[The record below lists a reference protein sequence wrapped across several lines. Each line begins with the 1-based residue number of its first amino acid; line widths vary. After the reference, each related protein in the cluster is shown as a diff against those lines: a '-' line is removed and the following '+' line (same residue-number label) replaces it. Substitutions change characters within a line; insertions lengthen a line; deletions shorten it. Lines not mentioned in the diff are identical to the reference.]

1 MRKIIQLLLIASLI
15 HSTAISQTNK
25 PLEENHNG
33 MFSLGLRST
42 LSTFGDDGT
51 GLGAGGQFRI
61 QLSDKVNTEW
71 FADYISI
78 NQENKVRSVYYHIGW
93 SVMFYPFE
101 HGWIHIHTKNLNF
114 TYTGHHYNL
123 FQPYIVAGH
132 CFDYNK
138 MTEIGNTSNN
148 KHRWGSAVQA
158 GIGTH
163 INLSQ
168 NLDVSLSSQY
178 MMHLTTDLHAETTSG
193 PVVIE
198 TEKEN
203 ALQGHLLTTLSVN
216 YKLARLWKASTA
228 NKKESKELIHKGL
241 LSAQATIAPS
251 YMFADKTGYF
261 YLNGGM
267 EWYMNKKISF
277 AGELYYFLGAQGQ
290 RNSFD
295 YNHNV
300 FFGASRHFVKKNN
313 DFFLGL
319 QPGVAFLKIK
329 ASTFNLAETKTG
341 IDPLVSVI
349 GGYNYFVNNVFH
361 FFVQSRFIAGGHN
374 ADVNMGLTEL
384 RFSGGLGFNL

>member
-1 MRKIIQLLLIASLI
+1 MRKPIQLLLTGILFY
-15 HSTAISQTNK
+15 STSFCQVKEQGN
-25 PLEENHNG
+25 NG

-51 GLGAGGQFRI
+51 GFGAGGQFRI
-61 QLSDKVNTEW
+61 QLSDRVNTEW

-78 NQENKVRSVYYHIGW
+78 NKDSKVRSVYYHIGW
-93 SVMFYPFE
+93 SVMFYPIA
-101 HGWIHIHTKNLNF
+101 HNN
-114 TYTGHHYNL
+114 NSL

-138 MTEIGNTSNN
+138 MTEINNPTNN
-148 KHRWGSAVQA
+148 KQRWGSAVQA

-163 INLSQ
+163 INMSSK
-168 NLDVSLSSQY
+168 LDVSFSSQY
-178 MMHLTTDLHAETTSG
+178 MMHLTTDLRAETKTG

-203 ALQGHLLTTLSVN
+203 ALQGHLLTTLSIN
-216 YKLARLWKASTA
+216 YKLARLWKASTV

-251 YMFADKTGYF
+251 YMFSDKAGYF
-261 YLNGGM
+261 YLHGGM
-267 EWYMNKKISF
+267 DWYMNKKVSF
-277 AGELYYFLGAQGQ
+277 AGELFYYLGAQGQ

-300 FFGASRHFVKKNN
+300 FFGASRHFVKNNN
-313 DFFLGL
+313 DFYLGL
-319 QPGVAFLKIK
+319 QPGVAFAKIK
-329 ASTFNLAETKTG
+329 ASTYNLSDTKTG
-341 IDPLVSVI
+341 VDPLISAI
-349 GGYNYFVNNVFH
+349 GGYNYFVNNIFH
-361 FFVQSRFIAGGHN
+361 FFVQSRLIAGSHN